1 MCVGAGKQKLASI
14 RRNSNFFR
22 NGLKAMGVEVL
33 GDEDSPIVP
42 IMLFNST
49 KIAAF
54 SRECLERGVRA
65 CLLRAY

>member
-1 MCVGAGKQKLASI
+1 MCVSAGKQKLASI

-33 GDEDSPIVP
+33 GDDDSPIIP
-42 IMLFNST
+42 MMLFNVSKLT
-49 KIAAF
+49 VF